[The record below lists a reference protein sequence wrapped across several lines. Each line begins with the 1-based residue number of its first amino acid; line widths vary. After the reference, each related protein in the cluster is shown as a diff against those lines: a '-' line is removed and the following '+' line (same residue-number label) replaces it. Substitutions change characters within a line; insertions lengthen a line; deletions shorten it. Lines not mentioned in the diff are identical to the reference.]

1 MSLEYL
7 GLFREHTYVQFVP
20 AKAISSV
27 SVQIALYL
35 PLVVNR
41 LDDEAQRRAYCVDIF
56 SHNLLDNRRLSR
68 IVESTAI
75 RQT

>member
-1 MSLEYL
+1 MV
-7 GLFREHTYVQFVP
+7 LF
-20 AKAISSV
+20 
-27 SVQIALYL
+27 L

-75 RQT
+75 DASDMSSIL